1 MKKLPKLFLPVTLLA
16 GIVCG
21 FLRNEMYVDAQGD
34 PLGLIPLHHPN
45 YPIIYGL
52 AAVVAVLLI
61 VYRFA
66 GPKRPYQIVT
76 KLPIAGIG
84 AGFGALAC
92 AYMLFKTE
100 GSTLMLVAQA
110 MGLFGFWGLATAYF
124 AGKRPSLL
132 NMLLPVF
139 MCFGMVLGNLTLWS
153 KLHQTQDYLFDSLF
167 YLFTAIYG
175 IHRITA
181 ASGQKADE
189 RAGFVWGQA
198 ALFCA
203 IVAAAYGHILYFVS
217 LSLWLLSTF
226 FITPCKM
233 VLPAP
238 AERLIKMLE
247 RAGYTAYAVGG
258 CVRDGMLGRT
268 PKDYDL
274 CTNAKPEEI
283 AKVFDGYELV
293 KNGEKHG
300 TVGVVVDQTLYE
312 ITTYR
317 TEGGYEDSRH
327 PDWVE
332 FVDNVCDDLAR
343 RDFTVNAM
351 AFNPA
356 VGYIDPYGG
365 QSDLFGRTLRAVGD
379 PQKRFTEDA
388 LRILRGVRF
397 ACRFRLV
404 PQKDTLKEMIAL
416 APTMDRLASERVFS
430 ELNEILCHIDE
441 GDLLL
446 YKDVLLQVLPELA
459 PCVNFCQH
467 SRHHRYDVLRHTEQV
482 LCNLPADAP
491 LRWAALLHDISKPQ
505 TFARDEKGEG
515 HFHGHAAESARVAEQ
530 ILLRLKAPAAL
541 REEVVTLI
549 AHHMD
554 LLTPEKPLLRR
565 RLSKYGEPLLKKM
578 IDLQTA
584 DRIATGYKKEKHLQD
599 RQKLL
604 GVLKKLTKEEG
615 RLEVKDLA
623 IDGHDLIALGFTEG
637 PQIGQV
643 MNHLLQQVLDGKLPN
658 DHETLKAAAAEFLK
672 NQ

>member
-1 MKKLPKLFLPVTLLA
+1 MKNLPKLFLPFTLLV
-16 GIVCG
+16 GIGCG

-34 PLGLIPLHHPN
+34 ELGLIPLHHPN
-45 YPIIYGL
+45 YTILYGL
-52 AAVVAVLLI
+52 AALLAVLLI

-66 GPKRPYQIVT
+66 GPKRPYQTVT
-76 KLPIAGIG
+76 KLPITGIG

-124 AGKRPSLL
+124 AGKKPSLL
-132 NMLLPVF
+132 NMLLPIF

-153 KLHQTQDYLFDSLF
+153 KLNQTQDYLFDSLF
-167 YLFTAIYG
+167 YLFSAVYG
-175 IHRITA
+175 IHRLA
-181 ASGQKADE
+181 CASGQKSDY

-203 IVAAAYGHILYFVS
+203 IVSAAYGHILYFVS

-226 FITPCKM
+226 FVTPCKM
-233 VLPAP
+233 VLPTPVAQ
-238 AERLIKMLE
+238 LIKMLE
-247 RAGYTAYAVGG
+247 RAGYTVYAVGG
-258 CVRDGMLGRT
+258 CVRDGMLGQA

-300 TVGVVVDQTLYE
+300 TVGVVVDKTLYE

-317 TEGGYEDSRH
+317 TEGCYADSRH

-332 FVDNVCDDLAR
+332 FVDDVCDDLAR

-351 AFNPA
+351 AFNPS

-365 QSDLFGRTLRAVGD
+365 QKDLFNRTLRAVGN
-379 PQKRFTEDA
+379 PQKRFREDA

-397 ACRFRLV
+397 ACRFRLT
-404 PQKDTLKEMIAL
+404 PQKDTLQEMTAL
-416 APTMDRLASERVFS
+416 APTMDRLAAERIYS
-430 ELNEILCHIDE
+430 ELTEILCHIED

-446 YKDVLLQVLPELA
+446 YKDILLQVLPELA
-459 PCVNFCQH
+459 PCVDFCQH
-467 SRHHRYDVLRHTEQV
+467 SRHHRYDVLRHTEKV
-482 LCNLPADAP
+482 LCNLPADAA
-491 LRWAALLHDISKPQ
+491 LRWAALLHDVAKPQ
-505 TFARDEKGEG
+505 TFTRDEKGEG
-515 HFHGHAAESARVAEQ
+515 HFHGHAPESARIAEQ
-530 ILLRLKAPAAL
+530 VLLRLKAPAAL

-549 AHHMD
+549 THHMD
-554 LLTPEKPLLRR
+554 LLTPEKSLLRR
-565 RLSKYGEPLLKKM
+565 RLSKYGALMLRKM

-584 DRIATGYKKEKHLQD
+584 DRIATGHKAEKHLQD
-599 RQKLL
+599 RHKLTGALEKLL
-604 GVLKKLTKEEG
+604 KEEG
-615 RLEVKDLA
+615 RLEAKDLA
-623 IDGHDLIALGFTEG
+623 IDGHDLIALGFEEG
-637 PQIGQV
+637 PEIGQAID
-643 MNHLLQQVLDGKLPN
+643 HLLQQVLDGQLPN
-658 DHETLKAAAAEFLK
+658 DHEALKSAAKELL
-672 NQ
+672 NNP